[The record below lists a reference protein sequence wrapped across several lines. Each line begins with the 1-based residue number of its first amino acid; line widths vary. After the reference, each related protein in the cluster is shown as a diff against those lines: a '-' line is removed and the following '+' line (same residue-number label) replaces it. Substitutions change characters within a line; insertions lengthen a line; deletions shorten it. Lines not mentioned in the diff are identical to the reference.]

1 MIMLRAIDLNEFRD
15 VLTSRPH
22 QVMDYFNMST
32 ALQDRGATSSKV
44 GITAVLLKTKLNPK

>member
-1 MIMLRAIDLNEFRD
+1 MLRAIDLNEFRD

>member
-32 ALQDRGATSSKV
+32 ALQDRDATSSKG
-44 GITAVLLKTKLNPK
+44 GITAVLLETKLNPK